1 MNKISIKLLSVLA
14 IILFVAVIPVVVF
27 ATNENLSVVSTTT
40 TDADENEKTEYIIY
54 IKDYTDKKFKYA
66 LSNNANPEVMDL
78 VYINSITDLG
88 ENQVAFIDAE
98 TYDKLFNQ
106 NQTIYMWAKDENEN
120 LILNGIQL
128 DLTKSFSKEEIDSVE
143 SITKRISVDIADTE
157 EATDATEPVR
167 EEDVDGV
174 RETAKVGYVK
184 ITDNED
190 ATYYY
195 QRVKTADS
203 TEFATLMDLAE
214 KINNEYDAL
223 DMYEKVQLGEEFYN
237 LYSKLVEEANWQEVE
252 NMTIGQPEQSVAG
265 DEYVVLLKM
274 VDGDQEVVD
283 AQFLTAYDDYKP
295 NVVKEQVVTQETT
308 RLPITYDSIALIVVL
323 AVIVIALVVVFIRM
337 KKVSKKDEEK

>member
-1 MNKISIKLLSVLA
+1 MNKFSIKLLSVLA
-14 IILFVAVIPVVVF
+14 IILFVAVIPVVVV

-143 SITKRISVDIADTE
+143 SITKRISVDIADTG
-157 EATDATEPVR
+157 EATDATDPVR

-174 RETAKVGYVK
+174 KETAKVGYVK

-195 QRVKTADS
+195 QTVKTADS
-203 TEFATLMDLAE
+203 TEFATLMQLAE
-214 KINNEYDAL
+214 KINTEYDNL

-237 LYSKLVEEANWQEVE
+237 VYAKLVEEANWQEVE
-252 NMTIGQPEQSVAG
+252 NMTINQPEQSVAG
-265 DEYVVLLKM
+265 DEYVVLLKK
-274 VDGDQEVVD
+274 VDGTQEIID